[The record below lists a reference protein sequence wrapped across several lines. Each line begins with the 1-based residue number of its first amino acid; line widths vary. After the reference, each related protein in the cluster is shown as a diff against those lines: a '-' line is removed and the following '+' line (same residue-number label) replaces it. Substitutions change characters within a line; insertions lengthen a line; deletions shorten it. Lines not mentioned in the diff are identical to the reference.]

1 MTTVVGRYGPGPVPE
16 RPGPAG
22 PGPARPDGAPGGVA
36 KRPRSVFAYRAR
48 HSPALIAGATIT
60 VGLVLVAVLA
70 PLVSPYAPDHQDL
83 YNILSGFTSK
93 HLLGTDELG
102 RDELSRL
109 IWAGRT
115 DLRVGVLAVV
125 FPFCFGTAMG
135 SLAGYRGGWFDTV
148 VMRAVDVL
156 IAFPFYVLVIGL
168 IFVVGAGTTGIYVA
182 FAVVDWVI
190 YARAVRATTL
200 VVRESDY
207 VAAARTGG
215 LPDWRILW
223 RHVLPNTVTQAVV
236 YLTNDV
242 VLVIVAIVTL
252 GYLGLGVQPPTPDWG
267 AMISEGQEF
276 LTTHWELA
284 TLPGI
289 AVLITGLGL
298 SLLGDGLAD
307 VLRPQ

>member
-1 MTTVVGRYGPGPVPE
+1 MTTYFEPQGPPPLAEGARRPRHILLQRARRSPTLVVG
-16 RPGPAG
+16 A
-22 PGPARPDGAPGGVA
+22 AI
-36 KRPRSVFAYRAR
+36 S
-48 HSPALIAGATIT
+48 LT
-60 VGLVLVAVLA
+60 LVLVAVLA
-70 PLVSPYAPDHQDL
+70 PLISPYSPDHQDL
-83 YNILSGFTSK
+83 YNILSGFSSE

-109 IWAGRT
+109 IWATRT
-115 DLRVGVLAVV
+115 DLRVGFLAVI
-125 FPFCFGTAMG
+125 FPFCFGSVIGT
-135 SLAGYRGGWFDTV
+135 LAGYRGGWLDTV

-156 IAFPFYVLVIGL
+156 IAFPFYVLVIAL
-168 IFVVGAGTTGIYVA
+168 IFVVGTGTTGIYVA
-182 FAVVDWVI
+182 FAVVDWVV
-190 YARAVRATTL
+190 YARAVRSTTL

-215 LPDWRILW
+215 LPDSRILL
-223 RHVLPNTVTQAVV
+223 RHVLPNTITQAVV

-242 VLVIVAIVTL
+242 VLVIVAVVTL

-267 AMISEGQEF
+267 TMISDGQEF
-276 LTTHWELA
+276 LTTYWALS

-289 AVLITGLGL
+289 AVLVTGLGL

>member
-1 MTTVVGRYGPGPVPE
+1 VSTLLEPEGPFPSADQVQ
-16 RPGPAG
+16 
-22 PGPARPDGAPGGVA
+22 
-36 KRPRSVFAYRAR
+36 RPRHVLLHRAR
-48 HSPALIAGATIT
+48 RSTTFLIGGAISLT
-60 VGLVLVAVLA
+60 LVLVAVLA
-70 PLVSPYAPDHQDL
+70 PLISPYSPDHQDL
-83 YNILSGFTSK
+83 YNILSGFSSK
-93 HLLGTDELG
+93 HLLGTDQLG

-109 IWAGRT
+109 IWATRT
-115 DLRVGVLAVV
+115 DLRVGVLAVI
-125 FPFCFGTAMG
+125 FPFCFGTVMG
-135 SLAGYRGGWFDTV
+135 TLAGYRGGWLDTL
-148 VMRAVDVL
+148 VMRAVDLL
-156 IAFPFYVLVIGL
+156 IAFPFYVLVIAL
-168 IFVVGAGTTGIYVA
+168 IFVVGTGTTGIYVA
-182 FAVVDWVI
+182 FAVVDWVV
-190 YARAVRATTL
+190 YARTVRSTTL

-215 LPDWRILW
+215 LPESRILL

-242 VLVIVAIVTL
+242 VLVIVAVVTL

-267 AMISEGQEF
+267 TMISDGQEF
-276 LTTHWELA
+276 LTTYWALS

>member
-1 MTTVVGRYGPGPVPE
+1 MTTLSGLDGPPP
-16 RPGPAG
+16 
-22 PGPARPDGAPGGVA
+22 APGGVPVA
-36 KRPRSVFAYRAR
+36 VAGKRPRSVLAYRAR
-48 HSPALIAGATIT
+48 HSPTLITGGAIT
-60 VGLVLVAVLA
+60 LALVLVAVLA
-70 PLVSPYAPDHQDL
+70 PLISPYQPDHQDL
-83 YNILSGFTSK
+83 YNILSGFSSK

-109 IWAGRT
+109 IWAART
-115 DLRVGVLAVV
+115 DLRVGVLAVI
-125 FPFCFGTAMG
+125 FPFCFGTVVG
-135 SLAGYRGGWFDTV
+135 TLAGYRGGWLDTV
-148 VMRAVDVL
+148 VMRVVDVL

-168 IFVVGAGTTGIYVA
+168 IFVVGTGTTGIYVA
-182 FAVVDWVI
+182 FAVVDWVV
-190 YARAVRATTL
+190 YARAVRSTTL

-223 RHVLPNTVTQAVV
+223 RHVLPNTITQAVV

-242 VLVIVAIVTL
+242 VLVIVAVVTL

-267 AMISEGQEF
+267 SMISEGQEF
-276 LTTHWELA
+276 LTTYWALA
-284 TLPGI
+284 TLPGV

>member
-1 MTTVVGRYGPGPVPE
+1 MVEATR
-16 RPGPAG
+16 
-22 PGPARPDGAPGGVA
+22 
-36 KRPRSVFAYRAR
+36 RPRHILVHRALR
-48 HSPALIAGATIT
+48 SPTLIIGAAISLT
-60 VGLVLVAVLA
+60 LVLVAVLA
-70 PLVSPYAPDHQDL
+70 PLISPYSPDHQDL
-83 YNILSGFTSK
+83 YNILTGFSSK

-109 IWAGRT
+109 IWATRT
-115 DLRVGVLAVV
+115 DLRVGFLAVI
-125 FPFCFGTAMG
+125 FPFCFGSVVGT
-135 SLAGYRGGWFDTV
+135 LAGYRGGWLDTV

-156 IAFPFYVLVIGL
+156 IAFPFYVLVIAL
-168 IFVVGAGTTGIYVA
+168 IFVVGTGTTGIYVA
-182 FAVVDWVI
+182 FAVVDWVV

-215 LPDWRILW
+215 LPDSRILL
-223 RHVLPNTVTQAVV
+223 RHVLPNTITQAVV

-242 VLVIVAIVTL
+242 VLVIVAVVTL

-267 AMISEGQEF
+267 TMISDGQEF
-276 LTTHWELA
+276 LTTYWALS

-289 AVLITGLGL
+289 AVLVTGLGL

>member
-1 MTTVVGRYGPGPVPE
+1 LLH
-16 RPGPAG
+16 
-22 PGPARPDGAPGGVA
+22 
-36 KRPRSVFAYRAR
+36 RAR
-48 HSPALIAGATIT
+48 RSPTFIIGAVISLT
-60 VGLVLVAVLA
+60 LVLVAVLA
-70 PLVSPYAPDHQDL
+70 PLISPYSPDHQDL
-83 YNILSGFTSK
+83 YNILSGFSSN
-93 HLLGTDELG
+93 HLLGTDQLG

-109 IWAGRT
+109 IWATRT
-115 DLRVGVLAVV
+115 DLRVGVLAVI
-125 FPFCFGTAMG
+125 FPFCFGTVVG
-135 SLAGYRGGWFDTV
+135 TLAGYRGGWLDTL

-156 IAFPFYVLVIGL
+156 IAFPFYVLVIAL
-168 IFVVGAGTTGIYVA
+168 IFVVGTGTTGIYVA
-182 FAVVDWVI
+182 FAVVDWVV
-190 YARAVRATTL
+190 YARAVRSTTL

-215 LPDWRILW
+215 LPVSRILL

-242 VLVIVAIVTL
+242 VLVIVAVVTL

-267 AMISEGQEF
+267 TMISDGQEF
-276 LTTHWELA
+276 LTTYWALS

-289 AVLITGLGL
+289 AVLFTGLGL

>member
-1 MTTVVGRYGPGPVPE
+1 MTTLLVPQGPVPA
-16 RPGPAG
+16 AG
-22 PGPARPDGAPGGVA
+22 VPR
-36 KRPRSVFAYRAR
+36 RPRHILLHRAR
-48 HSPALIAGATIT
+48 RSPTLIIGATIT
-60 VGLVLVAVLA
+60 LCLVMVAVLA
-70 PLVSPYAPDHQDL
+70 PLISPYQPDHQDL
-83 YNILSGFTSK
+83 YNILSGISSK

-102 RDELSRL
+102 QDELSRL
-109 IWAGRT
+109 IWAART
-115 DLRVGVLAVV
+115 DLRVGILAVI
-125 FPFCFGTAMG
+125 FPFCFGTIMG
-135 SLAGYRGGWFDTV
+135 TLAGYRGGWLDTL

-168 IFVVGAGTTGIYVA
+168 IFVVGTGITGIYVA
-182 FAVVDWVI
+182 FAVVDWVV
-190 YARAVRATTL
+190 YARAVRSTTL

-223 RHVLPNTVTQAVV
+223 RHVLPNTITQAVV

-242 VLVIVAIVTL
+242 VLVIVAVVTL

-267 AMISEGQEF
+267 TMISSGQEF
-276 LTTHWELA
+276 ITTHWTLS

-289 AVLITGLGL
+289 AVLITGMGF

>member
-1 MTTVVGRYGPGPVPE
+1 VTTLLVPQGPVPA
-16 RPGPAG
+16 AG
-22 PGPARPDGAPGGVA
+22 VPR
-36 KRPRSVFAYRAR
+36 RPRHILLHRAR
-48 HSPALIAGATIT
+48 RSPTLIIGATIT
-60 VGLVLVAVLA
+60 LCLVMVAVLA
-70 PLVSPYAPDHQDL
+70 PLISPYQPDHQDL
-83 YNILSGFTSK
+83 YNILSGISSK

-102 RDELSRL
+102 QDELSRL
-109 IWAGRT
+109 IWAART
-115 DLRVGVLAVV
+115 DLRVGILAVI
-125 FPFCFGTAMG
+125 FPFCFGTIMG
-135 SLAGYRGGWFDTV
+135 TLAGYRGGWLDTL

-168 IFVVGAGTTGIYVA
+168 IFVVGTGITGIYVA
-182 FAVVDWVI
+182 FAVVDWVV
-190 YARAVRATTL
+190 YARAVRSTTL

-223 RHVLPNTVTQAVV
+223 RHVLPNTITQAVV

-242 VLVIVAIVTL
+242 VLVIVAVVTL

-267 AMISEGQEF
+267 TMISSGQEF
-276 LTTHWELA
+276 LTTHWALS

-289 AVLITGLGL
+289 AVLITGMGF